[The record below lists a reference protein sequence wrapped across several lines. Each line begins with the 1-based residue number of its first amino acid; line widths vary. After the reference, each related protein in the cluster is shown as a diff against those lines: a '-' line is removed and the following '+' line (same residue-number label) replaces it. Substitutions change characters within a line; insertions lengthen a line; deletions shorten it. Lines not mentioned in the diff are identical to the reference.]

1 MKNNHNHSVQYQGS
15 RDPTSTVDFQRRARE
30 KGVIDLVT
38 AGAGGNKT
46 QETGSTKRKQEGQE
60 FSTVNGKRSK
70 TSAVETKNLSYYAIT
85 LQQKWNQGAFR
96 WVHKGKYVP
105 DPRVPGDTGGPQ
117 NGQLCVLKEFKTGS
131 VYEESFF
138 QTDLE
143 TVEKTQEIV
152 TAFNSINQFQHGF
165 AGDRKRVMLNR
176 PQVWQEIYPDST
188 GRYKKKLVEPMLE
201 GDFLKF
207 NSNSGYAKG
216 FDFMQ
221 ALSHYSYSHTGG
233 KHLLC
238 DLQGSH
244 FEDCFVLTDPVIMSQ
259 DDSKQYGPTDLGKEG
274 IDNFFVHHKC
284 NCYCEPTWIKPLA
297 PKISSRIPR
306 MNSTSMSMTIGSKA
320 LDSERQKK
328 LDAILASKPWVK
340 KESH

>member
-1 MKNNHNHSVQYQGS
+1 MKNNNHSVQYQGS

-38 AGAGGNKT
+38 AGAGGNQT
-46 QETGSTKRKQEGQE
+46 QTDTKRKQDEGQE

-70 TSAVETKNLSYYAIT
+70 TSAVETENLSHCAAT
-85 LQQKWNQGAFR
+85 LQKNWNQGAFR
-96 WVHKGKYVP
+96 WVHKGKYIP
-105 DPRVPGDTGGPQ
+105 DPQIPSDTGGPQ